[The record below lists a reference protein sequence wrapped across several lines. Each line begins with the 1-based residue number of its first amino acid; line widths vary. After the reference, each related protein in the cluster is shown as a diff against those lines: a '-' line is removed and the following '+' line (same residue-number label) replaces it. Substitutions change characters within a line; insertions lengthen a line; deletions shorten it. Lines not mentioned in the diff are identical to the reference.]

1 MAKIEASA
9 KVTSKGQITIPI
21 SARQAM
27 GLGEG
32 DLVRFTVLDGGKVE
46 IAKLASIE
54 SDDRVVAAY
63 LAFLETDMLR
73 NPSKLVPFERPASVN
88 ELIKGVDLTGWLD
101 EDQLA

>member
-1 MAKIEASA
+1 
-9 KVTSKGQITIPI
+9 
-21 SARQAM
+21 M

-46 IAKLASIE
+46 IAKLTSIE

-63 LAFLETDMLR
+63 LAFLEADLLR
-73 NPSKLVPFERPASVN
+73 HPSKLVPFQRPAGVD
-88 ELIKGVDLTGWLD
+88 ELIEGVDLTGWLD